1 MKVIVGLGNPGA
13 KYAGTRHNVGFMV
26 VERLAEAW
34 GIAADRE
41 LCRSRVGEGA
51 VQETPVRLVYPQTF
65 MNSAGEAVAC
75 LLRRWRLEPSRLLIV
90 LDDVALPLGMIRV
103 RGGGSAGGH
112 LGLTS
117 VAQGAATEE
126 IPRLRVGIAPPGKPS
141 AAELTHF
148 VLGRFTGAEKGRLE
162 EGLASA
168 ERACEM
174 WVTRGLTAAMNR
186 FNRKARCQD

>member
-13 KYAGTRHNVGFMV
+13 RYAGTRHNIGFMV
-26 VERLAEAW
+26 LDRLAKGW
-34 GIAADRE
+34 GIAPDRE
-41 LCRSRVGEGA
+41 VCQSKVGEG
-51 VQETPVRLVYPQTF
+51 EFGGGPVRLVYPQTF
-65 MNSAGEAVAC
+65 MNSAGGAVAC
-75 LLRRWRLEPSRLLIV
+75 LIRRWRLAPPALLII
-90 LDDVALPLGMIRV
+90 LDDVALPLGLIRV

-117 VAQGAATEE
+117 VAQEAATEE
-126 IPRLRVGIAPPGKPS
+126 IPRLRVGIAPPEKPP
-141 AAELTHF
+141 AGELTDF
-148 VLGRFTGAEKGRLE
+148 VLGRFTAGEKERLE

-186 FNRKARCQD
+186 FNRKAK